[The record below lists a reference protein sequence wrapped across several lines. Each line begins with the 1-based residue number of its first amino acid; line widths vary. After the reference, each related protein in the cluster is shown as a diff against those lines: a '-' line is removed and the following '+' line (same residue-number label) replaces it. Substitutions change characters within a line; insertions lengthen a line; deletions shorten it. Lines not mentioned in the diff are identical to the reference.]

1 VAESAGTRAHDRGL
15 VAVLLVVL
23 VLVGAALVL
32 DAGESAAAGPA
43 PARAE
48 IDLKQRLQDVQLRR
62 EGDALVVVGK
72 DGAATSGARWL
83 EDLAAAQETQRGAGF
98 LYVLFNIS
106 RPAGF
111 LWVAIGFLGQAAF
124 TFRMLLQWW
133 ASEKAGR
140 SVIPIAFWYGSLAGG
155 ALLLV
160 YFIWRKDVV
169 GVIGQS
175 TGVFVYA
182 RNIALVRRGA
192 LPGG

>member
-1 VAESAGTRAHDRGL
+1 MAEPGGTRAHDRGL
-15 VAVLLVVL
+15 AAVLLVVL
-23 VLVGAALVL
+23 ALVGAALVF
-32 DAGESAAAGPA
+32 DARETAAAGPA
-43 PARAE
+43 PAQAE
-48 IDLKQRLQDVQLRR
+48 IDLKQRLQDVELRR
-62 EGDALVVVGK
+62 DGDALVVVGK
-72 DGAATSGARWL
+72 DGTTTSGGRWL

-140 SVIPIAFWYGSLAGG
+140 SVVPIAFWYGSLAGG
-155 ALLLV
+155 VLLLV

>member
-1 VAESAGTRAHDRGL
+1 MAEGGGTRAHDRGL

-23 VLVGAALVL
+23 LLVGAALVF
-32 DAGESAAAGPA
+32 DAKESAAAGGQPA
-43 PARAE
+43 HAE

-62 EGDALVVVGK
+62 DGEALVVVDK
-72 DGAATSGARWL
+72 DGSATSGGQWL

-140 SVIPIAFWYGSLAGG
+140 SVVPIAFWYGSLAGG
-155 ALLLV
+155 VLLLV
-160 YFIWRKDVV
+160 YFVWRRDVV

-192 LPGG
+192 LPGA

>member
-1 VAESAGTRAHDRGL
+1 MAESAGTRAHDRGL

>member
-1 VAESAGTRAHDRGL
+1 MAEGGGTRAHDRGL
-15 VAVLLVVL
+15 VAVLLAVL
-23 VLVGAALVL
+23 LLVGAALVF
-32 DAGESAAAGPA
+32 DAKESAAAGGRPA
-43 PARAE
+43 HAE

-62 EGDALVVVGK
+62 DGEALVVVGK
-72 DGAATSGARWL
+72 DGSATSGGQWL

-140 SVIPIAFWYGSLAGG
+140 SVVPIAFWYGSLAGG
-155 ALLLV
+155 VLLLV
-160 YFIWRKDVV
+160 YFVWRRDVV

-175 TGVFVYA
+175 TGVFVYV

-192 LPGG
+192 LPGA